1 MRLSIIVLASVLVI
15 GGAVILLGFLAN
27 QGSVDVPEISNQ
39 YANLEKYKT
48 ELEKLNNSNQE
59 ILKNLEE
66 QIKNSDDVH
75 LEQIK
80 QEIEVVKRVISENK
94 AELEDVIKRLSE
106 MNSEQ

>member
-1 MRLSIIVLASVLVI
+1 MRLSIIVLVSALVI
-15 GGAVILLGFLAN
+15 GSAVILLGFLTN
-27 QGSVDVPEISNQ
+27 QNPEVIPEISNQ

-48 ELEKLNNSNQE
+48 ELEKINNSNQE
-59 ILKNLEE
+59 ILETLQE

-94 AELEDVIKRLSE
+94 EELEDVIKRLSE
-106 MNSEQ
+106 MNPEQ